1 MIPAPRTPAMLTAN
15 PLAPLGLFASGFLD
29 SVELLAP
36 MVMEAEGVGVAD
48 AEPEAEAEAEA
59 EAVAE
64 AMAEEAAELLD
75 WLEDC

>member
-1 MIPAPRTPAMLTAN
+1 MIPAPRTPAMLIAN
-15 PLAPLGLFASGFLD
+15 PLAPLGLLASGFLD

-48 AEPEAEAEAEA
+48 AAPEAEA

-64 AMAEEAAELLD
+64 ALAEEAAELLD